1 LTNKEKYGAF
11 ANRKENAMFLRVK
24 SYKNKDGSLRH
35 YLFLVVTKRI
45 GGKVKQITVANFGR
59 LEQANELIPEL
70 DV

>member
-1 LTNKEKYGAF
+1 
-11 ANRKENAMFLRVK
+11 MFLRVK